1 MATLSVSHDTSDFEV
16 AAVLD
21 ETGQLTDV
29 CASKAYRLLDRPGFV
44 ILTGLLSAREAKE
57 FRDRVFSRRYGMAD
71 ASSPLRSSR

>member
-21 ETGQLTDV
+21 ETGQLTDI
-29 CASKAYRLLDRPGFV
+29 CARKAYHLLDRQGFV
-44 ILTGLLSAREAKE
+44 ILTGLLSPREAKE